1 MATYTGRR
9 REKLACWAI
18 GDTIEAIVSAETI
31 SRPRGFCIEC
41 LARAGDVGN
50 GNSHRIDRRAGLL
63 PLAAARRA
71 TCQSGLALAR
81 ELLMYACEIKETAN
95 GSRRRACGKAW

>member
-1 MATYTGRR
+1 MGLSNCADHLDRAVRAADHRSCMACA
-9 REKLACWAI
+9 L
-18 GDTIEAIVSAETI
+18 
-31 SRPRGFCIEC
+31 
-41 LARAGDVGN
+41 DVGN
-50 GNSHRIDRRAGLL
+50 WNSDRIDRRAGLL